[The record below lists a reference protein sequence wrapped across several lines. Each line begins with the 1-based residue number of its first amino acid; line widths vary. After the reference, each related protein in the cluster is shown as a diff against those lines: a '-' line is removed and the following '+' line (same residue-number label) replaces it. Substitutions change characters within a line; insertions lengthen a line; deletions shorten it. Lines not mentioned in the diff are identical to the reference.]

1 LCALLVS
8 DHMHQSIHQ
17 INLKEEDCTLGSKSG
32 ENLEFGAFSNMNFS
46 FSHLNVFLYTINIL
60 LRLKQL

>member
-8 DHMHQSIHQ
+8 DHMHQSINQ

-46 FSHLNVFLYTINIL
+46 FSHFNVFLYTIL